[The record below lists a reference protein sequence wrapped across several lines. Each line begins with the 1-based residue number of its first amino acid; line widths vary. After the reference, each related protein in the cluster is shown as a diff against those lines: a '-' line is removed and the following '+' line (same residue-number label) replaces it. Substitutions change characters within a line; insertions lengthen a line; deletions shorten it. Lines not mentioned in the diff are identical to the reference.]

1 LRVSAE
7 RRTFN
12 VITGIHNR
20 EAAMS
25 KATGMLAL
33 VLIVGLVLPVY
44 GQQQKGD
51 IELQLQGTFSA
62 TIGADV
68 SSNVGTIAGKF
79 APYITTNLQV
89 GVGPTLTITTT
100 TVPQQGTGN
109 VATDTETK
117 ATIGTTAF
125 IVYSLLLKDAVTV
138 PYLGASY
145 YKRDFSNGKDRGW
158 VGANGGAKIF
168 FAKKMAADL
177 SMNYLFSL
185 NPETKGGLLL
195 FAVGLSF
202 LL

>member
-1 LRVSAE
+1 
-7 RRTFN
+7 
-12 VITGIHNR
+12 
-20 EAAMS
+20 MS
-25 KATGMLAL
+25 KTSSKLAL
-33 VLIVGLVLPVY
+33 VLILGLVIPAY

-62 TIGADV
+62 TVGADV
-68 SSNVGTIAGKF
+68 SSNVGTITGKF

-89 GVGPTLTITTT
+89 GVGPTLTITTMSAT
-100 TVPQQGTGN
+100 TPQAGTGN
-109 VATDTETK
+109 VVTETETK
-117 ATIGTTAF
+117 ATLGTTAF
-125 IVYSLLLKDAVTV
+125 IVYSLLLKDATTV